1 MGRESSEPTATF
13 SPAVTADRRTAV
25 ETKLNEI
32 RAQLYRHGGG
42 YNLEDITVLLQL
54 SAELTALLKQ
64 RRPSSSGKPAGR
76 RSFQGRTEAQEALG
90 RSAAVTTET

>member
-1 MGRESSEPTATF
+1 M
-13 SPAVTADRRTAV
+13 
-25 ETKLNEI
+25 ETKLNEV

-64 RRPSSSGKPAGR
+64 LRPSSSGKPTGR
-76 RSFQGRTEAQEALG
+76 RAFQGRTWPKRRQAGAQP
-90 RSAAVTTET
+90 VTTETA